1 MLGPNYTG
9 MTNWMK
15 RFVKFGQQSMDND
28 EHRRDGN
35 IAATCEDSERHSGA
49 WVVVLLQ
56 ETNRLYDRKNKGKR
70 TWSVL
75 QT

>member
-1 MLGPNYTG
+1 

-15 RFVKFGQQSMDND
+15 RFVKFGQQSTNND
-28 EHRRDGN
+28 EHRRHGN
-35 IAATCEDSERHSGA
+35 IAATCEDSERDSGA
-49 WVVVLLQ
+49 WVVVLPQ